1 MNYYNKENDHYLQTA
16 RIAYQLARENLP
28 RYAHAKSPHFF
39 TFQQLGACALIR
51 SMLRISYRDMQ
62 AYLRDNEPLRRVL
75 ELRSVPDYS
84 TLLRTE
90 QKMSGN
96 FKIMMDKLMNKLES
110 QPLSA
115 PSLSNWSRYSISDR
129 RY

>member
-1 MNYYNKENDHYLQTA
+1 MNYYMKENDQHLQTA
-16 RIAYQLARENLP
+16 RIAYQLARETLP

-39 TFQQLGACALIR
+39 TFQQLGACALVR
-51 SMLRISYRDMQ
+51 SILRISYRDMQ
-62 AYLRDNEPLRRVL
+62 SYLKDNEPLRRVL

-90 QKMSGN
+90 QKMQDS
-96 FKIMMDKLMNKLES
+96 FDSIMDKLVTRLES
-110 QPLSA
+110 LPVQTASPAAWAGYGS
-115 PSLSNWSRYSISDR
+115 YDR

>member
-1 MNYYNKENDHYLQTA
+1 MNYYMKENDQHLQTA
-16 RIAYQLARENLP
+16 RIAYQLARETLP

-39 TFQQLGACALIR
+39 TFQQLGACALVR
-51 SMLRISYRDMQ
+51 SILRISYRDMQ
-62 AYLRDNEPLRRVL
+62 SYLKDNEPLRRVL

-90 QKMSGN
+90 QKMQDS
-96 FKIMMDKLMNKLES
+96 FDSIMDKLVTRLES
-110 QPLSA
+110 LPVQTASPA
-115 PSLSNWSRYSISDR
+115 TWSGYSSYDR

>member
-1 MNYYNKENDHYLQTA
+1 MNYYMKENDQHLQTA
-16 RIAYQLARENLP
+16 RIAYQLARETLP

-39 TFQQLGACALIR
+39 TFQQLGACALVR
-51 SMLRISYRDMQ
+51 SILRISYRDMQ
-62 AYLRDNEPLRRVL
+62 SYLKDNEPLRRVL

-90 QKMSGN
+90 QKMQDS
-96 FKIMMDKLMNKLES
+96 FDSIMDKLVTRLES
-110 QPLSA
+110 LPVQTASPA
-115 PSLSNWSRYSISDR
+115 AWSGYGSYDR

>member
-1 MNYYNKENDHYLQTA
+1 MNYYMKDNDQHLQTA
-16 RIAYQLARENLP
+16 RIAYQIARETLP

-39 TFQQLGACALIR
+39 TFQQLGACALVR
-51 SMLRISYRDMQ
+51 SLLRISYRDMQ
-62 AYLRDNEPLRRVL
+62 SYLKDNEPLRRVL

-90 QKMSGN
+90 QKMQAS
-96 FKIMMDKLMNKLES
+96 FDVIMDKLLNRLES
-110 QPLSA
+110 LPVQSA
-115 PSLSNWSRYSISDR
+115 APVWPSYGSSYDR